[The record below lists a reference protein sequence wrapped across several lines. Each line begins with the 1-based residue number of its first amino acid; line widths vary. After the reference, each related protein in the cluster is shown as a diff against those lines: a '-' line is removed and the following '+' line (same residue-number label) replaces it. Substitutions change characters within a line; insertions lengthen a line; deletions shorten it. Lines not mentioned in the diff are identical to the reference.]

1 LTEGKTY
8 SLYAPMPTFPWEGS
22 FKSRNVTVKSQ
33 RTGVPLDATLFSPTG
48 TIKPCTLPAVV
59 IIPGSV
65 VGVQTQVQWAAR
77 DLAGHGYVSLAID
90 PMGQGHSPQIS
101 LPSCNGTTVQ
111 PSASPDGFGSNP
123 PVTMSDDHVNWP
135 TTTSHVP
142 CDDEPADSSGLN
154 YLDALESGID
164 WMLSSADPV
173 VGKVDPSDVGVAGHS
188 LGAIVVSAAQAID
201 PRIKAV
207 VAFDNLSS
215 TRTGDEGSP
224 RCAGIVSAGYIRPRV
239 PALGEASEF
248 CSSTSY
254 PNSAKETAAVHWH
267 AAGISAMEVVF
278 AGASHFSF
286 AQDRSAS
293 LGGTEMQLME
303 FAYYMQAFFN
313 LYLRGESSA
322 VHQLLATTVLGRP
335 LSSILSSRFTSGAW
349 MASFSV
355 DCPDLLHCNRT

>member
-1 LTEGKTY
+1 
-8 SLYAPMPTFPWEGS
+8 MPSFPWEGS
-22 FKSRNVTVKSQ
+22 FESRNVAVKSQ
-33 RTGVPLDATLFSPTG
+33 RTGIPLDATLFSPTG
-48 TIKPCTLPAVV
+48 TVQPCSLPAVV

-77 DLAGHGYVSLAID
+77 DLAGHGYVSLTID
-90 PMGQGHSPQIS
+90 PMGQGHSPQVS
-101 LPSCNGTTVQ
+101 LPSCNGR
-111 PSASPDGFGSNP
+111 PIAASASPDGFGSNP

-135 TTTSHVP
+135 TTMAHVP
-142 CDDEPADSSGLN
+142 CDNEPADSSGLN

-164 WMLSSADPV
+164 WLLSRADPV
-173 VGKVDPSDVGVAGHS
+173 VGKVNPSEVGVAGHS

-215 TRTGDEGSP
+215 TATGDEGSP
-224 RCAGIVSAGYIRPRV
+224 RCAGIVTAGYITPRV

-254 PNSAKETAAVHWH
+254 PSSAKETAALHWH
-267 AAGISAMEVVF
+267 ATGIPTMEVVF

-293 LGGTEMQLME
+293 LGGTEMQFEE
-303 FAYYMQAFFN
+303 FSYYMQAFFN
-313 LYLRGESSA
+313 LYLRGDPSA

-349 MASFSV
+349 MRSSSI
-355 DCPDLLHCNRT
+355 DCPDLLHCKRT